1 MPENRQETRVS
12 LWRRGGPSRRGF
24 PSTRWMR
31 GSCAII
37 VLLLFQLP
45 ACGRGGAGQVVL
57 TGKTVYAGMA
67 IEEVQVWV
75 LRLDG
80 DRWKESA
87 SGRSGY
93 HGSFIVKTNPGMI
106 RLEAKGEIYKEN
118 KKIPLAGRV
127 TALEVP
133 SGIRR
138 MDRIVIE
145 LAPGR
150 RDGITT
156 PMPLCRCLAAAIPKS

>member
-1 MPENRQETRVS
+1 MNPVNGRS
-12 LWRRGGPSRRGF
+12 GLS
-24 PSTRWMR
+24 
-31 GSCAII
+31 AIM

-45 ACGRGGAGQVVL
+45 ACGWGGAGQVVL

-67 IEEVQVWV
+67 IEEVRVRV

-80 DRWKESA
+80 DQWKESA

-93 HGSFIVKTNPGMI
+93 HGSFIVKTNPGTI
-106 RLEAKGEIYKEN
+106 RLEARGEIFRNN

-133 SGIRR
+133 PGIRR

-145 LAPGR
+145 LAPVPDKAVIFLR
-150 RDGITT
+150 
-156 PMPLCRCLAAAIPKS
+156 

>member
-1 MPENRQETRVS
+1 M
-12 LWRRGGPSRRGF
+12 
-24 PSTRWMR
+24 
-31 GSCAII
+31 
-37 VLLLFQLP
+37 VLLLFQLL
-45 ACGRGGAGQVVL
+45 ACDRGGAGQVAI

-67 IEEVQVWV
+67 IEEVQVRV

-93 HGSFIVKTNPGMI
+93 HGSFIVKTNPGTI
-106 RLEAKGEIYKEN
+106 RLEARGEIFKNN
-118 KKIPLAGRV
+118 KKIPLAGQV

-138 MDRIVIE
+138 MDQIVIE
-145 LAPGR
+145 LAPVPDEAG
-150 RDGITT
+150 G
-156 PMPLCRCLAAAIPKS
+156 